1 MATNPFRYGPIALDE
16 AFTDRQAEL
25 DELCRDALNGQDVV
39 IFAPR
44 RFGKTSL
51 VRRVA
56 QELGRRKVLVAEIN
70 LMFTPTKEKLAGRL
84 AQQIAEHLLG
94 VVGRAKEN
102 LRVFAGLRITPTISV
117 DPVDGSFSFSF
128 AGSHEPEDV
137 DATLEHLF
145 RLLPEIAADRKR
157 PVVLIIDEFQEVVD
171 IDPGLTKLLRSVFQ
185 EQPEVAHIY
194 LGSKRHLMERIFND
208 ANEPFWRSAKRM
220 ELGVIEPEAFR
231 SFITDGFRRRRR
243 RIDDDVVDRVLAMTG
258 GHPYATQELCYFL
271 WEETAQ
277 GETADARRL
286 GVALDKLLR
295 SEHSHFSDL
304 WDRARA
310 NQRLLLTALAA
321 APGRPLTEDYRRRHN
336 LPSASA
342 MQKAIDALAQ
352 QEIVA
357 KDRGFARICEPFYD
371 EWIRRNA

>member
-1 MATNPFRYGPIALDE
+1 
-16 AFTDRQAEL
+16 
-25 DELCRDALNGQDVV
+25 
-39 IFAPR
+39 
-44 RFGKTSL
+44 
-51 VRRVA
+51 
-56 QELGRRKVLVAEIN
+56 
-70 LMFTPTKEKLAGRL
+70 
-84 AQQIAEHLLG
+84 
-94 VVGRAKEN
+94 
-102 LRVFAGLRITPTISV
+102 
-117 DPVDGSFSFSF
+117 
-128 AGSHEPEDV
+128 
-137 DATLEHLF
+137 
-145 RLLPEIAADRKR
+145 
-157 PVVLIIDEFQEVVD
+157 
-171 IDPGLTKLLRSVFQ
+171 
-185 EQPEVAHIY
+185 
-194 LGSKRHLMERIFND
+194 MERIFND

-321 APGRPLTEDYRRRHN
+321 GPGRPLTEDYRRRHN